1 MDEKNNFTPEEEPTS
16 ADNEVFE
23 YEDMPKG
30 KAALIKCLPLLI
42 TLVCVGLFAWG
53 IKWVAGKFYAP
64 VDTHYTRTVG
74 ETELSIVWCEQQ
86 GSNTYYI
93 YSDGYTFSEEELD
106 NAGSEHTDAH
116 HKHEPLVY
124 FTLNEDPLDVDKMH
138 FNLLVDGNGL
148 YAMQIDEFVVYR
160 LEGQYGV
167 FAPLRE
173 FKESATS
180 HKNDLYVVRQLL
192 KKERYKGYALP
203 DDVTQ
208 EQFTDI
214 LEKLEWQ
221 LDTKYAEDD

>member
-1 MDEKNNFTPEEEPTS
+1 MDENRNIIPEEHTDTHEETL
-16 ADNEVFE
+16 E
-23 YEDMPKG
+23 YEGMSKG
-30 KAALIKCLPLLI
+30 KAAFIKCLPMLI
-42 TLVCVGLFAWG
+42 TLICVGLFAWG
-53 IKWVAGKFYAP
+53 VKWVAGKFYAP
-64 VDTHYTRTVG
+64 EDTHFTRTAG
-74 ETELSIVWCEQQ
+74 ETQLSIVWCEQQ
-86 GSNTYYI
+86 SANTYYV
-93 YSDGYTFSEEELD
+93 YDEGFTFSETEFD
-106 NAGSEHTDAH
+106 NVGAEHTDAH
-116 HKHEPLVY
+116 HKHEPLVF
-124 FTLNEDPLDVDKMH
+124 FTLNEDPLDVEKMH

-173 FKESATS
+173 FRESATS

-192 KKERYKGYALP
+192 KKKQYRNYVLP
-203 DDVTQ
+203 ETVTE